1 MEVKHEL
8 RLVRSVVR
16 IKIGMSTLPSVVRK
30 KVSEEAELER
40 KRRRK
45 NRGLL
50 VILSSSLPL
59 SCQSEAR
66 GRCHSIFKDL
76 ASIQY
81 CN

>member
-50 VILSSSLPL
+50 VILSSSLPVRSSWSL
-59 SCQSEAR
+59 PLYLQR
-66 GRCHSIFKDL
+66 FGIHSIL
-76 ASIQY
+76 
-81 CN
+81 